1 MRKEEQRLPTV
12 AVFNT
17 IGEQIGEMN
26 LNDSIFGIEVNK
38 NVMHEAVVLQLASR
52 RRGTAS
58 TKTISDV
65 SGGGIKPWRQKGTGR
80 ARQGSIRAAQWIGGG
95 VVFGPHPRQYGYK
108 LPKKARRL
116 ALKSALSSKVSS
128 GELIVIDSIDVNEP
142 KTKNMVSILKN

>member
-17 IGEQIGEMN
+17 SGNQVGEIN
-26 LNDSIFGIEVNK
+26 LNDSVFGIEINK
-38 NVMHEAVVLQLASR
+38 NVMHEAVVLQLASL

-80 ARQGSIRAAQWIGGG
+80 ARQGSIRAPQWIGGG
-95 VVFGPHPRQYGYK
+95 VVFGPHPRKYDFK
-108 LPKKARRL
+108 LPKKASRL
-116 ALKSALSSKVSS
+116 ALKSALSSKVSA
-128 GELIVIDSIDVNEP
+128 GEFRIPN
-142 KTKNMVSILKN
+142 K